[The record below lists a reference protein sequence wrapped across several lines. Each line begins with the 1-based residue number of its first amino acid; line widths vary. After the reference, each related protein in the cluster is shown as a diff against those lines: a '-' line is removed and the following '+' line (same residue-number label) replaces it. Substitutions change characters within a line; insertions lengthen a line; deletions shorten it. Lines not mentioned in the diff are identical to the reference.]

1 MQCYGS
7 GNMPTNRKDI
17 MRLLKDAS
25 ARGLVIVSVT
35 QCSNGS
41 VSGLYATGKALL
53 DIGVIPGNDMTP
65 EAALTKLAYV
75 LAKDEWDIDT
85 KRQMMQTNIAG
96 EMTVMNFKDD
106 GWKSLTGR
114 AENESDNVN
123 LIDAV
128 AKTLRVTSTEEIE
141 GLTDVLMPSILCAAV
156 YTGDIR

>member
-1 MQCYGS
+1 MS
-7 GNMPTNRKDI
+7 RDI
-17 MRLLKDAS
+17 VDVWVPSRVPK
-25 ARGLVIVSVT
+25 
-35 QCSNGS
+35 N
-41 VSGLYATGKALL
+41 K
-53 DIGVIPGNDMTP
+53 P
-65 EAALTKLAYV
+65 
-75 LAKDEWDIDT
+75 W
-85 KRQMMQTNIAG
+85 QTNIAG

-114 AENESDNVN
+114 AENESDNIN

>member
-1 MQCYGS
+1 
-7 GNMPTNRKDI
+7 MPTNRKDI

-96 EMTVMNFKDD
+96 EMTVINFNKDVD
-106 GWKSLTGR
+106 GGWKSLTSGCSGG
-114 AENESDNVN
+114 EGESDNVN
-123 LIDAV
+123 LFDAL